1 MNWREIIR
9 PFNEGAAQYDEWY
22 ENNPAFAI
30 ELSALQASSMDLPR
44 PRLEIGV
51 GPGRFARALQVELG
65 IDPALAPLRFASR
78 RNIMTMN
85 GLGEHLPIRSRSMGT
100 IYLLFTVCFLPEP
113 DLVLQ
118 ECSRVLLPEGRLV
131 IGMIPA
137 GSPWGK
143 RVAERGRQNDS
154 SYRYAH
160 VRTIDETARLLVDSG
175 FSVLES
181 WSTLFQP
188 PNGELIPE
196 EPVPG
201 AREDAGF
208 CVLISGKKGA
218 EPCMSPT

>member
-30 ELSALQASSMDLPR
+30 ELSALRASSMELPR

-51 GPGRFARALQVELG
+51 GPGRFARALQVEFGL
-65 IDPALAPLRFASR
+65 DPALSPLRFASR
-78 RNIMTMN
+78 RRIMTMN
-85 GLGEHLPIRSRSMGT
+85 GLGEQLPIRSRSMGT
-100 IYLLFTVCFLPEP
+100 VYLLFTLCFLPDP
-113 DLVLQ
+113 HLVLQ

-137 GSPWGK
+137 GSPWGR
-143 RVAERGRQNDS
+143 RVAERGRQSDS
-154 SYRYAH
+154 SYRHARM
-160 VRTIDETARLLVDSG
+160 RTIDETVHLLAGSG

-181 WSTLFQP
+181 RSTLFQP
-188 PNGELIPE
+188 PNRELIHE

-208 CVLISGKKGA
+208 CVLIIGKKGA
-218 EPCMSPT
+218 DPCGPPT